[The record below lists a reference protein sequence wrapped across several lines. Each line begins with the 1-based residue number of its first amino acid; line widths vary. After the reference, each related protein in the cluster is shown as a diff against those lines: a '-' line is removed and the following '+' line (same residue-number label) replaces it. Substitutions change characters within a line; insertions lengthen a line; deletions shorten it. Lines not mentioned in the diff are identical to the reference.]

1 MNISYRLKVIS
12 SFINEDSIV
21 VDIGCDHALLP
32 IYLVKE
38 NKTKIVYAVDNK
50 IGPLNR
56 ATLNIEANN
65 LTDFIIPIL
74 SDGFKNLTDLKYD
87 TVVIAGMGGI
97 LIKDILD
104 FSLIKNNPLLILE
117 PNNDSNIVRC
127 HLMNNGYEIID
138 EAFIK
143 CKGHFYPIIVGI
155 KSNSIIKYS
164 QPELEYGPKIL
175 KNKPKE
181 FIEYIEKKINILTEA
196 KNKAKSKESII
207 NEIKQLEEIIK

>member
-74 SDGFKNLTDLKYD
+74 SDGFKNLTDLKY
-87 TVVIAGMGGI
+87 AHRQ
-97 LIKDILD
+97 K
-104 FSLIKNNPLLILE
+104 
-117 PNNDSNIVRC
+117 
-127 HLMNNGYEIID
+127 
-138 EAFIK
+138 
-143 CKGHFYPIIVGI
+143 
-155 KSNSIIKYS
+155 
-164 QPELEYGPKIL
+164 
-175 KNKPKE
+175 
-181 FIEYIEKKINILTEA
+181 
-196 KNKAKSKESII
+196 
-207 NEIKQLEEIIK
+207 